1 MLEMVHV
8 EIWSIAQ
15 TNHGNMILLRPDDM
29 EIAVPIFI
37 GQYEMQSILIG
48 REGVILPRPLTHDLL
63 LDIIHEM
70 QLNLEQVEVHEI
82 KDNTFYARLHITR
95 KEFPDM
101 EPLVMDSRPSD
112 ALALAVREKCPI
124 FVSSTVVEQA
134 GIPLD
139 FLLDRLEES
148 GQDLPVEQKTA
159 TAAPEKRPSPEAEKY
174 RQLFEQ
180 LNRAVAS
187 EEYEEAARIRDKLLL
202 LDKEREDEG
211 L

>member
-15 TNHGNMILLRPDDM
+15 TNHGNMILLRPDGM

-48 REGVILPRPLTHDLL
+48 KEGVILPRPLTHDLL
-63 LDIIHEM
+63 LDILHEM
-70 QLNLEQVEVHEI
+70 KLNLERVEIHEI
-82 KDNTFYARLHITR
+82 KDSTFYAHLHITR

-101 EPLVMDSRPSD
+101 EPLIMDSRSSD

-124 FVSSTVVEQA
+124 FVSSAVVEQA

-139 FLLDRLEES
+139 FLLDRLEGPDE
-148 GQDLPVEQKTA
+148 DLPIEQEIA
-159 TAAPEKRPSPEAEKY
+159 DAPKERPSPESEKY

-187 EEYEEAARIRDKLLL
+187 EEYEQAAEIRDKLLL
-202 LDKEREDEG
+202 LDKEREGRG